1 MKRKNNIFVRAG
13 IIRLWRSAQYRFGS
27 SGFRFKVEKSNSRTN
42 FKVFYLITIFLFVS
56 GLFFVSSCSNQKDL
70 SLRYKIEKNFYESEK
85 MRKVLSINLKAA
97 APADFKKVM
106 QSYQEVMDLAATQSG
121 VPLEKDI
128 SDISASAE
136 LRIAELYILQKDF
149 DSAQRSLEN
158 VLRKYPES
166 KNQGKNALLGL
177 AQIYEK
183 RNEKEKAVQTY
194 HQLLDNYP
202 AVMKKRLPDPD
213 IFSVP
218 NHLIQLF
225 SPREEKARR
234 ESEFEYVQKYFQNL
248 IRTYPN
254 TQVSFAATLSLARAY
269 QFQNLWEGSIVILE
283 TAKDSTGQTPGSV
296 LLQVG
301 NIYYDYLKDE
311 KNSLL
316 TFYRVID
323 SSPDSSSK
331 AEAQMKIGMI
341 YLQKKDYSRA
351 KQELSRVKKL
361 YPKENRLIATSQYL
375 IAQIYEKTTE
385 WERALN
391 EYNWLM
397 VNYPLTSEGLESPL
411 NIVAYYLK
419 ENKVLAIE
427 SFEKGI
433 KHYDQLLNKYKD
445 KPFAILIESQKAKLY
460 TLQKEWDKAVSI
472 LMKIAEKN
480 PGTEAGLNSLLNLV
494 RIYQQDLK
502 DERKYKE
509 ILARIETEYPGII
522 PDTLFRR

>member
-1 MKRKNNIFVRAG
+1 MKRKINIPW
-13 IIRLWRSAQYRFGS
+13 IY
-27 SGFRFKVEKSNSRTN
+27 SG
-42 FKVFYLITIFLFVS
+42 KVFYFITFLLFVS
-56 GLFFVSSCSNQKDL
+56 VFILTSSCSNQKNI
-70 SLRYKIEKNFYESEK
+70 SLRYKVEKNFYKSEK

-97 APADFKKVM
+97 APADFKKVV
-106 QSYQEVMDLAATQSG
+106 QSYQEVVALASTQPE

-128 SDISASAE
+128 SDIAASAE
-136 LRIAELYILQKDF
+136 LRKAELYIMQKDL

-183 RNEKEKAVQTY
+183 RDEKEKAIQTY

-248 IRTYPN
+248 IRNYPN
-254 TQVSFAATLSLARAY
+254 TQVSLAATLSLARAY
-269 QFQNLWEGSIVILE
+269 QFQNLWKESIVILE

-296 LLQVG
+296 LLQIG
-301 NIYYDYLKDE
+301 NIYFDYLKDE

-316 TFYRVID
+316 TFSRVIN

-341 YLQKKDYSRA
+341 YLQKKDYPRA
-351 KQELSRVKKL
+351 KQELSRVQKL
-361 YPKENRLIATSQYL
+361 YPEAGRFIATSQYL
-375 IAQIYEKTTE
+375 IAQIYENTGE

-397 VNYPLTSEGLESPL
+397 VNYPLTAEGLESPL
-411 NIVAYYLK
+411 KVAAYYLK
-419 ENKVLAIE
+419 ENKALAKE

-433 KHYDQLLNKYKD
+433 EHYDQLLNKYKD
-445 KPFAILIESQKAKLY
+445 KPFAILVESQKAKLY

-472 LMKIAEKN
+472 LLKMADKN
-480 PGTEAGLNSLLNLV
+480 PGTEAGLNSLLNLL
-494 RIYQQDLK
+494 RIYQQELK

-522 PDTLFRR
+522 PDTLVRR